1 MRDSRSLIDK
11 VTAPPEDEMEAIR
24 QHLCE
29 LLNTTVGGS
38 ACSPD
43 FGTIDHIHPVH
54 DWDHTVKDLRRSIQR
69 AIEGN
74 EHRLSHVRVSQV
86 EVPQDPQ
93 VLIFRIRGRLSSGRS
108 VDLELKND
116 PRLAGRVDYWMI

>member
-1 MRDSRSLIDK
+1 MIRGRSLIDK
-11 VTAPPEDEMEAIR
+11 IADPPDEEKEAIR
-24 QHLCE
+24 EHLCE
-29 LLNTTVGGS
+29 LLNATVGGS

-54 DWDHTVKDLRRSIQR
+54 DWDHTVKDLRRSIHR

-74 EHRLSHVRVSQV
+74 EHRLSHVRVSQID
-86 EVPQDPQ
+86 VPDDPQ
-93 VLIFRIRGRLSSGRS
+93 VLIFRIRARLESGRS
-108 VDLELKND
+108 IDLELRND

>member
-1 MRDSRSLIDK
+1 MNDIRSLIDK
-11 VTAPPEDEMEAIR
+11 VAAPPDNEMDAIR
-24 QHLCE
+24 EHLCE

-43 FGTIDHIHPVH
+43 FGTIDHIHPVY

-86 EVPQDPQ
+86 EVPGEPQ
-93 VLIFRIRGRLSSGRS
+93 VLIFRIRGRLRSGRA

-116 PRLAGRVDYWMI
+116 PRHAGRIDYWMI